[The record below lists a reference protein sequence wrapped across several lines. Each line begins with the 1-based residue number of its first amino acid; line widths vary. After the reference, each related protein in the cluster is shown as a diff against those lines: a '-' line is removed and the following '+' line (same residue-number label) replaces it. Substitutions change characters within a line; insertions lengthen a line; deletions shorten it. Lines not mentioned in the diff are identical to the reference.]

1 MYRAASSGNALSAVS
16 LLTFGVLLGAC
27 LGSFANVTVERIPE
41 GRGLG
46 GRSHCVCGAHI
57 PAWLNIPV
65 VSWMLLRG
73 RARCCGARI
82 PAHVA
87 VREGT
92 YALGGAVG
100 MLMLGPAGI
109 VIPAVALGTETA
121 LASRLR
127 PASRNGCASAE
138 AEAQLPSSCE
148 ADLDE
153 IVESA

>member
-1 MYRAASSGNALSAVS
+1 MSTVS
-16 LLTFGVLLGAC
+16 LLTFGALLGSS

-46 GRSHCVCGAHI
+46 GRSHCVCGARI

-73 RARCCGARI
+73 RARCCGVTI
-82 PAHVA
+82 PAQVA
-87 VREGT
+87 VREAT
-92 YALGGAVG
+92 YALGGALG
-100 MLMLGPAGI
+100 MLALGPAGS
-109 VIPAVALGTETA
+109 VIPAVALVTETA

-127 PASRNGCASAE
+127 SSSRNGCASAE
-138 AEAQLPSSCE
+138 AEAQLSSSCE

-153 IVESA
+153 IVEST